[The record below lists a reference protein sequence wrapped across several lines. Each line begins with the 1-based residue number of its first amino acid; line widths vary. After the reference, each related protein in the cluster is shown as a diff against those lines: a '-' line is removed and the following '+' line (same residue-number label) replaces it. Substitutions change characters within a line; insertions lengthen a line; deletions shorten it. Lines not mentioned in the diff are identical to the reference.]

1 MKNHIWWDED
11 DDIEEFFIKEAIK
24 WKQSETSAMQ
34 RILKNYQEWEAHYT
48 EVILSKDNNEDVIE

>member
-1 MKNHIWWDED
+1 MNYLTPIL
-11 DDIEEFFIKEAIK
+11 KEAIK

-34 RILKNYQEWEAHYT
+34 RILKHYQEWEAHYT